1 MSNYNY
7 KKAILTTFLI
17 LPLFTSAI
25 AIGSIPNA
33 YAGTL
38 GDSNPP
44 DYRGD
49 DDSVLAA
56 WQGFAICL
64 DPNGDLEPDGNVVIP
79 VNGFPVEPFLFSFI
93 ETSGLIFEDA
103 GSPSIIFEPDNPAG
117 KVYHLQVPNI
127 VDDLDTKNVRI
138 QITTCNTF
146 GPEDLTPVQF
156 GDFVALDDGESV
168 EILFDGD
175 PMISPVNGFTHF
187 TQDFEIHPN
196 PDIEFFE
203 FIIPGD
209 AVLVSVIVDT
219 VSFDEDIPVHIDIKP
234 QSCPNPISTNSRGVV
249 PVAILGSADFD
260 VNQID
265 VSTIQLEGVSPIRD
279 NIEDVATPHMQDTAV
294 VNPNDCT
301 IEGPDG
307 FDDLTL
313 KFDAQ
318 RFVAALGPV
327 SKGLVIQ
334 VGLHGLL
341 LDGTPFESY
350 DVIIIK

>member
-1 MSNYNY
+1 MTNYNY

-17 LPLFTSAI
+17 LSLFTSAI

-33 YAGTL
+33 YAGAL
-38 GDSNPP
+38 VVGDSNPP

-49 DDSVLAA
+49 DDSVFAA
-56 WQGFAICL
+56 WQSFSICL
-64 DPNGDLEPDGNVVIP
+64 DPNGDLEPDGRP
-79 VNGFPVEPFLFSFI
+79 PPGNGFPVDPILFNAI
-93 ETSGLIFEDA
+93 EASGDLFDDDPTIEFEDQL
-103 GSPSIIFEPDNPAG
+103 PVQ
-117 KVYHLQVPNI
+117 KVYHLTMPNI

-156 GDFVALDDGESV
+156 GDFGALDDGESV

-175 PMISPVNGFTHF
+175 PIITPLNGFTHF

-203 FIIPGD
+203 FFIPGD
-209 AVLVSVIVDT
+209 AELVSVIVDT
-219 VSFDEDIPVHIDIKP
+219 VSFSEDIPVHIDIKP

-260 VNQID
+260 VSQID
-265 VSTIQLEGVSPIRD
+265 VSTIQLEGVSPMKH

-327 SKGLVIQ
+327 SKGQVIQ